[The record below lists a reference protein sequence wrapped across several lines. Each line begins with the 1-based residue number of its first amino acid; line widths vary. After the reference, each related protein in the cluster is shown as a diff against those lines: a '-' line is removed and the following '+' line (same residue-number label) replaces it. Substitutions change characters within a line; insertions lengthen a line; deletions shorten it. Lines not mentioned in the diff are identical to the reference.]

1 MRIGLDASILQIESS
16 RVRGIGQYIQNLFPL
31 LLEYDQINDYVIYAS
46 RTAPQIPTTPNSRR
60 PEQNLVT
67 SHLPNVPF
75 LAKCFPQTSIRKHY
89 YNFLIQNQVF
99 LPAKIMFDKV
109 DLVHFPAQASAPII
123 QPKVSVLTLFDAI
136 FHMYPDRYQVYF
148 EQKMRGKLQSIAV
161 KKADMIITISEA
173 SKRDI
178 HRVYGIPLDKI
189 RVTYLGVNDHFQP
202 MDRQAAQDF
211 LQKKYGLHGRFL
223 LYVGGFDFRKNLQSL
238 VYALDQLKKRI
249 GIPHKLVLVGQVPA
263 HPKIPGYR
271 DFDILRKM
279 ICDLN
284 LEEDV
289 LVPGYVP
296 EQDLPM
302 FYNAADVF
310 VFPSLYE
317 GFGLPV
323 LEAMACGAP
332 VVALNSSSIPEV
344 IGDAGILIDPVDVD
358 NALVRVLE
366 DLLNDP
372 PRRQVL
378 RERGLERAKQFSWQ
392 KAAVETLKVYEEC
405 YRLHKN

>member
-31 LLEYDQINDYVIYAS
+31 LLEHDQINDYVIYTS
-46 RTAPQIPTTPNSRR
+46 KTAPQIPTTQNSHR
-60 PEQNLVT
+60 PEQNHRT
-67 SHLPNVPF
+67 SHLPDVPF
-75 LAKCFPQTSIRKHY
+75 LKKCFPRTSVRKHY

-99 LPAKIMFDKV
+99 LPAKIMLDKI
-109 DLVHFPAQASAPII
+109 DLVHFPAQASTPMI
-123 QPKVSVLTLFDAI
+123 QPKVSVVTVFDAI
-136 FHMYPDRYQVYF
+136 FHIYPERYQVYF
-148 EQKMRGKLQSIAV
+148 EQKMRAKLQSITI

-189 RVTYLGVNDHFQP
+189 RVTYLGVNDYFQL
-202 MDRQAAQDF
+202 MDRMTAQSF
-211 LQKKYGLHGRFL
+211 LHERYGLQGRFL

-238 VYALDQLKKRI
+238 VYALNHLKRSI
-249 GIPHKLVLVGQVPA
+249 GIPDKLVLVGQVPS

-271 DFDILRKM
+271 DFNILHKT
-279 ICDLN
+279 IHDLN

-289 LVPGYVP
+289 LIPGYVP
-296 EQDLPM
+296 ERDLPM
-302 FYNAADVF
+302 FYSAADVF

-323 LEAMACGAP
+323 LEAMACGVP

-344 IGDAGILIDPVDVD
+344 VGDAGILIDPVDFD
-358 NALVRVLE
+358 NALVKVLE
-366 DLLNDP
+366 DLLDDP
-372 PRRQVL
+372 HRRQVL
-378 RERGLERAKQFSWQ
+378 REKGLERAKQFSWQ
-392 KAAVETLKVYEEC
+392 KTALETLKIYEEC
-405 YRLHKN
+405 YKLYKS